1 MAASKAPTPPTKES
15 PSPQDLSGKQKAS
28 EGRIERPISEARSE
42 HMMAR
47 IKEANE
53 RTALAE
59 NNAVRLSKQLKE
71 TEAEVVCWNSER
83 DRMMQRVSE

>member
-1 MAASKAPTPPTKES
+1 
-15 PSPQDLSGKQKAS
+15 
-28 EGRIERPISEARSE
+28 
-42 HMMAR
+42 MMAR